1 MQSLH
6 IHLPMLQNRFPFSE
20 DRKTASNIRRQYKG
34 AVTAPQTRFPIDP
47 VRGGRS
53 VTGRC
58 PTHEFVTE
66 IGRLYNLFDEG
77 QWYCLVPCAHTVR
90 GTRDG
95 LEHAGMHLDSD
106 ITLQCFTY
114 SVGF

>member
-1 MQSLH
+1 MKANGIVLCH
-6 IHLPMLQNRFPFSE
+6 AR
-20 DRKTASNIRRQYKG
+20 
-34 AVTAPQTRFPIDP
+34 
-47 VRGGRS
+47 
-53 VTGRC
+53 
-58 PTHEFVTE
+58 
-66 IGRLYNLFDEG
+66 
-77 QWYCLVPCAHTVR
+77 TVR